1 MRKPGL
7 GLLAAMTG
15 ALVALTAPA
24 SAKTFRYAYQ
34 GDAATMDPQALRE
47 TFTREF
53 IANVMEPLVRYDEKM
68 QPEPALA
75 ASWKVISPT
84 VWRFNLR
91 RNVTFTNGNP
101 FDADDVIFTYK
112 RASHPKSPFR
122 GNVAAIKEIRK
133 IDSHTIDI
141 DTGKPYPLLLRE
153 LTSMLIFDKEWV
165 EEHNAADPP
174 TVQQQES
181 YLTRNALGTGPFIL
195 KSFQADVKTEFVANP
210 NWWDNAN
217 KRHNLTKVIFRPIKS
232 DATRVA
238 ALLSGEI
245 DLIYPAPLQ
254 DLARIDRASGTKVL
268 EAPALR
274 TLMIGLDLV
283 SKELRHSNI
292 KGKNPLKDI
301 RVRTALYQAI
311 DIEAIKKKVMRG
323 HSVPAG
329 VIMAPGI
336 NGYDAGLK
344 SRLPFDPAMSKK
356 LLAEAGYADGFSAG
370 LDCPNDRYIND
381 EEICTAIV
389 AMLAKVGVKISL
401 TAQTK
406 AKHFKKMLSKQSDMF
421 VFGWASSTTLD
432 AHSFLQ
438 NIMHTPGDNKGN
450 WNPGGYSNAEVD
462 KLEGLVAKETDR
474 TKRRALISEAFSI
487 HKKEIGHIPLHTQTL
502 VWAVR
507 DEIDVIQPPNNV
519 LWLRW
524 VRKN

>member
-1 MRKPGL
+1 MQRL
-7 GLLAAMTG
+7 RIGLLAAIAG
-15 ALVALTAPA
+15 ALAALPPPA
-24 SAKTFRYAYQ
+24 SAETFRYSYQ

-53 IANVMEPLVRYDEKM
+53 AANVMEPLVRYNEKM
-68 QPEPALA
+68 QIEPALA
-75 ASWKVISPT
+75 ASWKVTSPA

-91 RNVTFTNGNP
+91 RNVTFTNGNR

-112 RASHPKSPFR
+112 RASLPKSPFR

-133 IDSHTIDI
+133 VDSHTIDI

-165 EEHNAADPP
+165 EAHNAAAAP

-181 YLTRNALGTGPFIL
+181 YLTRHALGTGPFIL
-195 KSFQADVKTEFVANP
+195 ESFEPDVKTVFVANP
-210 NWWDNAN
+210 DWWDNPN
-217 KRHNLTKVIFRPIKS
+217 KRHNLTRVIFRPIKS
-232 DATRVA
+232 AATRVA
-238 ALLSGEI
+238 ALLSGEL

-274 TLMIGLDLV
+274 TLMIGMDV
-283 SKELRHSNI
+283 TSKELRHSNV
-292 KGKNPLKDI
+292 KGKNPLKDL
-301 RVRTALYQAI
+301 RVRKALYQAI

-323 HSVPAG
+323 HSVPAS

-336 NGYDAGLK
+336 NGYDPRLEG
-344 SRLPFDPAMSKK
+344 RLPYDPVTAKK
-356 LLAEAGYADGFSAG
+356 LLAEAGYANGFSAG

-389 AMLAKVGVKISL
+389 AMFAKVGVKISL

-406 AKHFKKMLSKQSDMF
+406 AKHFKKMLSKQSDLFM
-421 VFGWASSTTLD
+421 FGWASSTTLD

-438 NIMHTPGDNKGN
+438 NIMHTPSGSKGN

-474 TKRRALISEAFSI
+474 DKRRQLIYDAFSI

-507 DEIDVIQPPNNV
+507 DGIDVIQPPNNV

>member
-1 MRKPGL
+1 MHKPGL
-7 GLLAAMTG
+7 ALLAAMTG

-53 IANVMEPLVRYDEKM
+53 VANVMESLVRYGENM

-75 ASWKVISPT
+75 VSWKVISPA
-84 VWRFNLR
+84 VWRFKLR
-91 RNVTFTNGNP
+91 PNVTFSNGNP
-101 FDADDVIFTYK
+101 FDADDVIFTHK
-112 RASHPKSPFR
+112 RASDPKSPFK
-122 GNVAAIKEIRK
+122 GNVAALKEIRK
-133 IDSHTIDI
+133 VDSHTIDI

-165 EEHNAADPP
+165 EEHNAAAAPS
-174 TVQQQES
+174 VQQQES
-181 YLTRNALGTGPFIL
+181 YLTRHALGTGPFIL
-195 KSFQADVKTEFVANP
+195 KSFQPDVKTEFDANP
-210 NWWDNAN
+210 NWWDNPN

-245 DLIYPAPLQ
+245 DLIFPAPLQ
-254 DLARIDRASGTKVL
+254 DLARINRAAGTKVL

-274 TLMIGLDLV
+274 TLMIGLDLT
-283 SKELRHSNI
+283 SKELRHSNV

-323 HSVPAG
+323 HSVPAA

-336 NGYDAGLK
+336 NGYDARLEG
-344 SRLPFDPAMSKK
+344 RLPFDPASSKK
-356 LLAEAGYADGFSAG
+356 LLADAGYADGFSAG

-389 AMLAKVGVKISL
+389 AMWAKVGVKISL

-438 NIMHTPGDNKGN
+438 NIMHTPGNNKGN
-450 WNPGGYSNAEVD
+450 WNPGGYSNAQVD

-474 TKRRALISEAFSI
+474 AKRRALISEAFSI
-487 HKKEIGHIPLHTQTL
+487 HKKEIGHVPLHTQTL

-507 DEIDVIQPPNNV
+507 DGIDVIQPPNNV

>member
-7 GLLAAMTG
+7 ALVALATG
-15 ALVALTAPA
+15 ALVALSAPA

-53 IANVMEPLVRYDEKM
+53 ASNVMEALVRYDEKM

-91 RNVTFTNGNP
+91 RNVTFSNGNP
-101 FDADDVIFTYK
+101 FDADDVIFTHK
-112 RASHPKSPFR
+112 RGSDPKSPFK
-122 GNVAAIKEIRK
+122 GNVAALKEVRK
-133 IDSHTIDI
+133 VDSHTIDI

-165 EEHNAADPP
+165 ESHNAAAAP

-181 YLTRNALGTGPFIL
+181 YLTRHALGTGPFIL
-195 KSFQADVKTEFVANP
+195 KSFQPDVKTVFVANP
-210 NWWDNAN
+210 NWWDNPN
-217 KRHNLTKVIFRPIKS
+217 KRHNLTEVIFRPIKS

-254 DLARIDRASGTKVL
+254 DLARIDRAAGTKVL

-274 TLMIGLDLV
+274 TLMVGMDLS

-292 KGKNPLKDI
+292 KGKNPLKDQ
-301 RVRTALYQAI
+301 RVRQAIYQAI

-323 HSVPAG
+323 HAVPAST
-329 VIMAPGI
+329 IMAPGI
-336 NGYDAGLK
+336 NGYDPSLK
-344 SRLPFDPAMSKK
+344 GRLPYNPAASKK
-356 LLAEAGYADGFSAG
+356 LLADAGYADGFSVG

-381 EEICTAIV
+381 EEICTAMV

-406 AKHFKKMLSKQSDMF
+406 SKHFKKMLSKQSDMF

-438 NIMHTPGDNKGN
+438 NIMHTPGNNKGN
-450 WNPGGYSNAEVD
+450 WNPGGYSNAKVD
-462 KLEGLVAKETDR
+462 KLEGMVAKETDR
-474 TKRRALISEAFSI
+474 DKRRALITEAFSI
-487 HKKEIGHIPLHTQTL
+487 HKKEIGHIPIHTQTL

-507 DEIDVIQPPNNV
+507 DGVDVIQPPNNV